1 MWNVVSGFKTWM
13 WGKGDRRRSYKHP
26 CMLQCCGLFPSHS
39 TAVSEN
45 MKAFDWQQPQ
55 PQREGCYLK
64 SSRLEPIIGEK
75 VMFCPRSRVSLCLT
89 LLVDHS
95 PLQQWYASHSFTF
108 CQVMHPG
115 SQQAPRKH
123 FFRNLHSSICRW
135 VSCQMIKYY
144 AVYYKTLV
152 CVFVSKAPYFV
163 RSCRCKQATL
173 QKPDASSNCWPSVEG
188 APTRT
193 VGSFL
198 CKLLCLQ
205 KVKVLCL
212 DWASLN

>member
-1 MWNVVSGFKTWM
+1 
-13 WGKGDRRRSYKHP
+13 
-26 CMLQCCGLFPSHS
+26 
-39 TAVSEN
+39 
-45 MKAFDWQQPQ
+45 
-55 PQREGCYLK
+55 
-64 SSRLEPIIGEK
+64 
-75 VMFCPRSRVSLCLT
+75 
-89 LLVDHS
+89 
-95 PLQQWYASHSFTF
+95 
-108 CQVMHPG
+108 MHPG

-193 VGSFL
+193 SLADRARGSSSRGRPPKQSGEVKISRTWKAAFP
-198 CKLLCLQ
+198 CSQ
-205 KVKVLCL
+205 KSPVVATQYSSKHHC
-212 DWASLN
+212 